1 MRSLR
6 LGQSLAVAV
15 ALSLTL
21 LLVGVLTLGAI
32 RLGVVVPPDLD
43 IWLGGI
49 HIVASITDPHEC
61 RLALPCPGPYRDYYV
76 VWVYYKTA
84 PDDVGEDGGRILV
97 VPLRH

>member
-1 MRSLR
+1 MRSLG

-21 LLVGVLTLGAI
+21 LLIGVLTLGAI

-49 HIVASITDPHEC
+49 HIVASIDTRYRIRGKHDGSTPPHEHALLLSWFMC
-61 RLALPCPGPYRDYYV
+61 SLSVRLRSSASQSL
-76 VWVYYKTA
+76 
-84 PDDVGEDGGRILV
+84 
-97 VPLRH
+97 H